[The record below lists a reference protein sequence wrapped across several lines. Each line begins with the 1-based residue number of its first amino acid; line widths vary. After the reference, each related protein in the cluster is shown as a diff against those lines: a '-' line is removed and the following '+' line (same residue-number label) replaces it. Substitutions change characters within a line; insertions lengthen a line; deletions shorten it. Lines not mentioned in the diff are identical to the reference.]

1 MTSLF
6 VGTRKGLFRLEQKG
20 KNWQLSDPLFRAVPV
35 SMVLQDPRDGAIY
48 ACLDHGHFGVKLQR
62 SDDGKT
68 FSEIG
73 APTYPQ
79 LPDGQEEKDLFGRP
93 WPRKLKLVWA
103 LEIDPRQP
111 GALWCGTIPGGLF
124 HSVDRGQ
131 TWQLVESLW
140 NEPRRK
146 EWLGGGADLPGI
158 HSICVDPRNPDHVM
172 VGVSTGGIW
181 RTTDGGATWAPC
193 SFGMR
198 QEHVPEDQRHDP
210 VRQDVHRVVQSP
222 TAPDRVWVQH
232 HNGIF
237 RSQKGVDSYREIT
250 AKAVSRFGFATVVHP
265 TDPDTAWFVPAQK
278 DEIRIP
284 NDGRF
289 CVLRTEDGG
298 KTFTEL
304 RRGLPQRHCY
314 DLVYRHAL
322 DLLPAEQKGAAP
334 TLAMGSTT
342 GGLWV
347 SGDGG
352 QRWNL
357 VDARLPPVYVV
368 RFGSQP
374 APRPKARG
382 TSPAKA
388 RPNPRPA
395 PRRGT
400 RSAAPATPPK
410 KETARQGGRPRAR

>member
-6 VGTRKGLFRLEQKG
+6 VGTRKGLFRLDPKKSG
-20 KNWQLSDPLFRAVPV
+20 WQLSDPFFRAVPC

-68 FSEIG
+68 FREIG

-79 LPDGQEEKDLFGRP
+79 LKKGKEEKDLFGRP

-103 LEIDPRQP
+103 LEIDPRTD

-124 HSVDRGQ
+124 HSTDRGE

-158 HSICVDPRNPDHVM
+158 HSICVDPRDADHVL

-181 RTTDGGATWAPC
+181 QTKDGGRSWVPC
-193 SFGMR
+193 SHGMR
-198 QEHVPEDQRHDP
+198 QDHVPKEHRHDP

-222 TAPDRVWVQH
+222 TNPNRIWVQH

-237 RSQKGVDSYREIT
+237 RSTKGVDAYREIK
-250 AKAVSRFGFATVVHP
+250 AEAVSRFGFATVVHP

-298 KTFTEL
+298 KSFTEL

-322 DLLPAEQKGAAP
+322 DLLPAARKGGAP

-342 GGLWV
+342 GGLWL
-347 SGDGG
+347 SENGGDAFH
-352 QRWNL
+352 L
-357 VDARLPPVYVV
+357 FDARLPPIYVV
-368 RFGSQP
+368 RFGAAARTETPSRR
-374 APRPKARG
+374 APSGRA
-382 TSPAKA
+382 
-388 RPNPRPA
+388 
-395 PRRGT
+395 
-400 RSAAPATPPK
+400 
-410 KETARQGGRPRAR
+410 KETRRRGGRPRSR